1 MAQQMPTFGAS
12 QGARDRPR
20 GLHANREAPERF
32 RYPSR
37 MTCHPPDT
45 PCAFERTLMTCRV
58 ALTGLT
64 LLCFAAGVS
73 AGKAHQHGAV
83 TLDVAVE
90 AAEVSLSVEMPLD
103 SLVGFERA
111 PRTQA
116 ERQAAAAALAKMRDG
131 GALFRFDAAA
141 QCTLASAKVEA
152 PVLEPAAQT
161 TTQTTTHP
169 TAKPAAAGEHADL
182 DASYAFRCAQPV
194 RLASLEVLLFDAF
207 PRVERIDVQAVL
219 PHGQRKVV
227 LRRAAR
233 TVRLAK

>member
-1 MAQQMPTFGAS
+1 VTGREACTP
-12 QGARDRPR
+12 
-20 GLHANREAPERF
+20 NREAPERF

-37 MTCHPPDT
+37 MRCHPPHN
-45 PCAFERTLMTCRV
+45 PRAVEQTLMTCRV
-58 ALTGLT
+58 ALTGLA
-64 LLCFAAGVS
+64 LLCCAAGAS

-161 TTQTTTHP
+161 TTQPPTQTTTQPTTHP

>member
-1 MAQQMPTFGAS
+1 
-12 QGARDRPR
+12 
-20 GLHANREAPERF
+20 
-32 RYPSR
+32 
-37 MTCHPPDT
+37 
-45 PCAFERTLMTCRV
+45 MTCRV
-58 ALTGLT
+58 ALTGLS
-64 LLCFAAGVS
+64 LLCCAAAAS

-83 TLDVAVE
+83 ALDLAVE

-116 ERQAAAAALAKMRDG
+116 ERQAAVAALAKMRDG
-131 GALFRFDAAA
+131 GALFHFDAAA

-152 PVLEPAAQT
+152 PVLEPAARPAAQPT
-161 TTQTTTHP
+161 TQPTTQTTTQPTTQP

-182 DASYAFRCAQPV
+182 DASYVFRCAQPV
-194 RLASLEVLLFDAF
+194 RLASLEVRLFDAF

-233 TVRLAK
+233 TVRLSK